1 MYVYMYIY
9 MWIHMYIYIYI
20 YVYAPAEADPSQTAA
35 AAAIAAAAVELSKY
49 IYICIY
55 IYIYKYVHICSI
67 SSRNFA
73 YSSRCAAMRQHAL
86 LRTPVFA
93 SPTLHAVLSRSC
105 HLMIH
110 CSNLTWRASLCK
122 CDSLH
127 GFRVVAANGRQEKS
141 GRSAPDLRGAE
152 CTRLTSSA
160 YSDTTKHNINIYTCK
175 HVWVWKAPKNVGGKE
190 PWCYWWLV
198 ASPYGFSREREREIM
213 WFIGKPKGRSIM
225 ISNGFSK
232 ESCVLKPPARVQIVT
247 APSRASSKARG
258 ARW

>member
-1 MYVYMYIY
+1 
-9 MWIHMYIYIYI
+9 MYIYIYI

-73 YSSRCAAMRQHAL
+73 YSSRCAAVRQHAL

-110 CSNLTWRASLCK
+110 CSNLT
-122 CDSLH
+122 
-127 GFRVVAANGRQEKS
+127 
-141 GRSAPDLRGAE
+141 
-152 CTRLTSSA
+152 
-160 YSDTTKHNINIYTCK
+160 
-175 HVWVWKAPKNVGGKE
+175 
-190 PWCYWWLV
+190 
-198 ASPYGFSREREREIM
+198 
-213 WFIGKPKGRSIM
+213 
-225 ISNGFSK
+225 
-232 ESCVLKPPARVQIVT
+232 
-247 APSRASSKARG
+247 
-258 ARW
+258 